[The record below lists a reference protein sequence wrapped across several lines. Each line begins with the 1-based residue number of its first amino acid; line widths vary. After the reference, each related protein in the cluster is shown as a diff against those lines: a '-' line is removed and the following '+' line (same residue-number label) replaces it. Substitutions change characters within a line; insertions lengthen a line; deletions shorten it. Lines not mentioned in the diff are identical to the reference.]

1 MCSQEM
7 IKFEKMAYARLTFN
21 IFKLDFP
28 FLSDHFRP
36 PGTQNGKKKYY
47 RIICSK
53 NNGHQGLISDKICF
67 RVDNTTILKSDAN

>member
-21 IFKLDFP
+21 IFKMDFP

-36 PGTQNGKKKYY
+36 PGTQME
-47 RIICSK
+47 RK
-53 NNGHQGLISDKICF
+53 N
-67 RVDNTTILKSDAN
+67 TIE